1 MAVETR
7 PNPDALLARVKA
19 EEARARRGRLRVFF
33 GATAGVGKTFA
44 MLSAAQAAYAA
55 GVEVVVGYVEPHGRA
70 ETEALL
76 DGLERLPTLPV
87 AYRGVVREEFDL
99 DGALKRRPNILLV
112 DELAHSN
119 LVGGEPPPR
128 HPKRWQDLEELLDAG
143 INVWT
148 TLNVQHLESLND
160 LVAQITGVKQRETL
174 PDRIFDEA
182 DEVELID
189 LPPDDL
195 LARLQAG
202 KVYVPEQVSAALDRF
217 FRKPNLIALRELAL
231 RRMTDRVEAAARAA
245 LAGDR
250 TSREWLAQD
259 HLLVAVGPDAQA
271 EQLVRAGKR
280 LADALRARWTVVYV
294 ETPELLRLSEQ
305 ERNRR
310 IDLLR
315 LAESLGAE
323 TVTLDGPTAAEA
335 LIEYAQT
342 RRATRIVVGAPK
354 RRGWRALWRRSTST
368 ALLLGAK
375 GFDVV
380 TVAASGVPAAA
391 ANGRP
396 FATLAEYSQPV
407 RWKRYPAAAAIS
419 AVCTVIAFGM
429 FPYLELGNLVMV
441 YLLGVVVAG
450 LRIGRLPSVLTAV
463 LNVVC
468 FDFFFV
474 PPRYTFA
481 VSDVQYLLTF
491 AVMLTVALVIATLM
505 ARVRA
510 QTRVAG
516 ARERRTALLYAMSR
530 ELAATRDSDSMAR
543 LAVKHVAEVFQCEC
557 VVLLP
562 DAAGRLRYPADV
574 PMEGSYRGADLA
586 VAQWVADH
594 GHRAGLGSDTLPAAP
609 ALYLPLG
616 EGRRGLGVLA
626 VLPKNP
632 RRVLLPE
639 QRHLLETFAAQIGL
653 ALERAGLAETAAG
666 ARVAAER
673 ETLRN
678 TLLASISHD
687 LRTPL
692 AAMAGAASTLV
703 ARGTSLDDAK
713 RTDLARSIE
722 AKARDM
728 SELVSKV
735 LDLMRFDSGE
745 IVLRR
750 DWESLEDLVGAAV
763 EQTEQ
768 RLGEHHVEIA
778 LPADLPLVFVD
789 ATLIVQVFANLFD
802 NAAKYTPAG
811 TLITVTARDEGN
823 AVHITVDD
831 TGPGWPAGDPERL
844 FDKFQRGIQEGTV
857 VGVGPACRSAA
868 PSCTLMAARSR
879 PVRARA
885 AGRGSSLRY
894 RPRSRPRD
902 GRDAP
907 SARRRGRRRHP
918 HRAARAAR
926 SGELPSH
933 RGEHRAP
940 RRDRGALAQAG
951 LVARRPRPAGRRRH
965 RSRETRASLVSGADR
980 RAVGAYARGAEDRGA
995 RCWCRRLRDQ
1005 AVQCPRAPR
1014 TSAGEPAAQRA
1025 RHRAGRD
1032 GPHGRDRYRPRAPA
1046 RHGTEGRAALDAAR
1060 IPRARELRAPQR
1072 PHRTAGAIAA

>member
-7 PNPDALLARVKA
+7 PDPDELLAHVKA
-19 EEARARRGRLRVFF
+19 EEARARRGRLRIFF

-44 MLSAAQAAYAA
+44 MLSAAQAAHARRHRDRRRLRRAA
-55 GVEVVVGYVEPHGRA
+55 RP
-70 ETEALL
+70 
-76 DGLERLPTLPV
+76 
-87 AYRGVVREEFDL
+87 
-99 DGALKRRPNILLV
+99 RRNRSGCSKASSGCRRCRSRTAAWCARNSISTRRSSAGP
-112 DELAHSN
+112 AFCSSTSSRTRTWSAAS
-119 LVGGEPPPR
+119 PPPR
-128 HPKRWQDLEELLDAG
+128 HPKRWQDVEELLDAG

-195 LARLQAG
+195 LARLHAG
-202 KVYVPEQVSAALDRF
+202 KVYVPAEVGTAVERF

-231 RRMTDRVEAAARAA
+231 RRMTDRVEAAARVS

-280 LADALRARWTVVYV
+280 LADALRAKWTVVYV
-294 ETPELLRLSEQ
+294 ETPALLRLSEQ

-323 TVTLDGPTAAEA
+323 TVTLDGPTAAAA

-342 RRATRIVVGAPK
+342 RRATRIIVGAPK
-354 RRGWRALWRRSTST
+354 RRGWRALWRRSTAT
-368 ALLLGAK
+368 ALLLGAQRLRR
-375 GFDVV
+375 GHRSR
-380 TVAASGVPAAA
+380 AWRRASARTARA
-391 ANGRP
+391 RGRRP
-396 FATLAEYSQPV
+396 STPQPV
-407 RWKRYPAAAAIS
+407 RWKRYLAAAAIS
-419 AVCTVIAFGM
+419 AGCTAIAFGM
-429 FPYLELGNLVMV
+429 FPYLELSNLVMV

-463 LNVVC
+463 LNVLC

-474 PPRYTFA
+474 PPRFTFA

-505 ARVRA
+505 ASVRQ

-562 DAAGRLRYPADV
+562 DASGRLRYPPEKSRWTARIAARIW
-574 PMEGSYRGADLA
+574 PSRNGSPITAA
-586 VAQWVADH
+586 AP
-594 GHRAGLGSDTLPAAP
+594 GLGSDTLPAAP

-616 EGRRGLGVLA
+616 DGRRGLGVLA
-626 VLPKNP
+626 VQPRNR

-639 QRHLLETFAAQIGL
+639 QRHLLETFAGQIGL

-666 ARVAAER
+666 ARIAAER

-703 ARGTSLDDAK
+703 ARGAALDEAT
-713 RTDLARSIE
+713 RTELARSIE

-750 DWESLEDLVGAAV
+750 DWESLEDLVGAALEHERGAPRRSPRRDRV
-763 EQTEQ
+763 AGRSAARVGSMRRSSCRCSRTCSRTPRSTRPPDTRDHRDGARREGAVHVDRRRQ
-768 RLGEHHVEIA
+768 RA
-778 LPADLPLVFVD
+778 R
-789 ATLIVQVFANLFD
+789 
-802 NAAKYTPAG
+802 PAG
-811 TLITVTARDEGN
+811 
-823 AVHITVDD
+823 
-831 TGPGWPAGDPERL
+831 GDPRAAVRQVPARHPGGH
-844 FDKFQRGIQEGTV
+844 DRRRRAR
-857 VGVGPACRSAA
+857 ACRSAA
-868 PSCTLMAARSR
+868 RSSTRTAARSR
-879 PVRARA
+879 
-885 AGRGSSLRY
+885 
-894 RPRSRPRD
+894 
-902 GRDAP
+902 
-907 SARRRGRRRHP
+907 
-918 HRAARAAR
+918 
-926 SGELPSH
+926 
-933 RGEHRAP
+933 
-940 RRDRGALAQAG
+940 
-951 LVARRPRPAGRRRH
+951 
-965 RSRETRASLVSGADR
+965 
-980 RAVGAYARGAEDRGA
+980 RGA
-995 RCWCRRLRDQ
+995 RPGGGARIELTLPTTE
-1005 AVQCPRAPR
+1005 PRA
-1014 TSAGEPAAQRA
+1014 
-1025 RHRAGRD
+1025 
-1032 GPHGRDRYRPRAPA
+1032 
-1046 RHGTEGRAALDAAR
+1046 
-1060 IPRARELRAPQR
+1060 
-1072 PHRTAGAIAA
+1072 